1 MNKKEYM
8 EPAMRIVALRHRSPI
23 LTGSPDPVKIYRGS
37 GDPKSG
43 DDTLGDG
50 DEII

>member
-8 EPAMRIVALRHRSPI
+8 EPARRIVALRHRSPI
-23 LTGSPDPVKIYRGS
+23 LTSSPGPVQMYRGS
-37 GDPKSG
+37 GDPQTS
-43 DDTLGDG
+43 DTLGDD